1 MFFISLLK
9 FIFSVKLAPS
19 RVNSFEFSITYKSFL
34 KVVIPLKSLPLN
46 NCCQLLKSINKLLV
60 ISALKTPSSVAAY
73 ITLLEIIVSLI
84 FTEEELFP
92 IK

>member
-9 FIFSVKLAPS
+9 FTSSVKLAPS
-19 RVNSFEFSITYKSFL
+19 KVNRFEFSITYKPS
-34 KVVIPLKSLPLN
+34 KNTIPLKSLPLN

-60 ISALKTPSSVAAY
+60 ISALKIPTSVAAY
-73 ITLLEIIVSLI
+73 IILLEIIVSFI